1 LIEVEESFVRQAIA
15 LAAQAGKRGDPPF
28 GALLASGDAVL
39 LTAESTANTEGNT
52 TRHAETNLVQKAIQK
67 LTREQIAGATLY
79 TSAEPCVMC
88 TGAIY
93 WAGIRRVVY
102 ALPREEFVKLGRS
115 SFDVSSR
122 ELFARANEKVE
133 VAGPFLIE
141 EALQV
146 HKRT

>member
-1 LIEVEESFVRQAIA
+1 L
-15 LAAQAGKRGDPPF
+15 
-28 GALLASGDAVL
+28 
-39 LTAESTANTEGNT
+39 
-52 TRHAETNLVQKAIQK
+52 
-67 LTREQIAGATLY
+67 
-79 TSAEPCVMC
+79 
-88 TGAIY
+88 
-93 WAGIRRVVY
+93 RVVY